1 MDKIF
6 ISLRVIYV
14 DANAS
19 DKDKIEE
26 SHELLGHYHAAKIV
40 AVFLKMQLRSQ
51 KYTRARKRCQNG
63 YVSMVNHNKRMKRK
77 TLRAIHTNC
86 LNLFRSESS

>member
-14 DANAS
+14 DANAL
-19 DKDKIEE
+19 DKNKNEQ
-26 SHELLGHYHAAKIV
+26 SMELLGHYHTAKIV
-40 AVFLKMQLRSQ
+40 AVFLEVQLRPQ
-51 KYTRARKRCQNG
+51 TYKRARKRCQNG
-63 YVSMVNHNKRMKRK
+63 DVSMVNHNKYMKRK
-77 TLRAIHTNC
+77 TLRAADTNC